1 LEKRNGSMNDRKVLV
16 VDDEEDIL
24 ELISFNLSR
33 EGFQVT
39 CAATGEE
46 ALKKAPALLPDIM
59 LLDIM
64 LPGIDGLEVARRLKA
79 DRSTQRIPIVMLTA
93 KGEESD
99 IVKGLELGAED
110 YITKPFSPKVVNAR
124 LRAVLRRVANG
135 KEVKPED
142 SVISFRDLTIHPG
155 RHEVLVNNKPV
166 KLTFT
171 EFSILMFLA
180 RRPGWV
186 LTRAQLIDAVRGKD
200 YAVTDRSIDVQIVG
214 LRRSLGTAGKYIETV
229 RGVGYRLKE

>member
-1 LEKRNGSMNDRKVLV
+1 MNDRRVLV

-24 ELISFNLSR
+24 ELISFNLGR

-46 ALKKAPALLPDIM
+46 ALKKAASVSPDIM

-79 DRSTQRIPIVMLTA
+79 DRSTQHIPIVMLTA
-93 KGEESD
+93 KGEERD

-135 KEVKPED
+135 KEIKPED
-142 SVISFRDLTIHPG
+142 AVISFKDLNIHPG
-155 RHEVLVNNKPV
+155 RHEVLVNSKPV

-214 LRRSLGTAGKYIETV
+214 LRRSLGPAGKYIETV